1 MYKRQVYNN
10 RAASEYEKCNS
21 IKDDAQYMKCK
32 KVADDIYLKAV
43 PFFEKAHEL
52 NPTDMQTIQQL
63 IKLYGK
69 TNDQAKYAAMKEK
82 LAKLQ

>member
-1 MYKRQVYNN
+1 
-10 RAASEYEKCNS
+10 
-21 IKDDAQYMKCK
+21 
-32 KVADDIYLKAV
+32 V

-52 NPTDMQTIQQL
+52 NPTDLQTIQQL